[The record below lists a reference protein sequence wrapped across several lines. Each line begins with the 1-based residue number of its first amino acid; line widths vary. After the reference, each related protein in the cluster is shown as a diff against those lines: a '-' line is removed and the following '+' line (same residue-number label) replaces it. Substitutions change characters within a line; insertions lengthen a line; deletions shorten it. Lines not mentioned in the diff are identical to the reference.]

1 MNDAGTAVSRGHRTT
16 ALAVLTAITLILS
29 TLVAA
34 APASGAGRAESIAS
48 FRSPANAS
56 RCPWVGASRHH
67 RASPEALAR
76 DVLAKM
82 TNREK
87 VNFVILRNGHGVENF
102 NSGVASLCIPPLTL
116 SDGPDGLAGR
126 VTGATQLPAA
136 IGVGASFDTS
146 LARQIGQVLGAE
158 ARTKGIDVVQG
169 PDMNLARVPQ
179 SGRIFETLGEDP
191 MLTGT
196 LAAASIEGI
205 QSEGVMAMAKH
216 LSAYTQE
223 TARARLNQIVT
234 SRALAELYDEPFRT
248 AVLTAHVASI
258 MCASGLINGVHAC
271 ADPYLYSVL
280 AKWGFK
286 GFVRSDMRAAPN
298 ALAALNTGLD
308 LIKPGRTQELLG
320 LVNQKRLSE
329 RTLNHAVLR
338 ILNEMFAYGLI
349 AHPRYE
355 APFAN
360 AATPAHAAIALKAAE
375 ESAVLLK
382 NTMSTLPLATNTS
395 SVAVIGP
402 DASTAPITTGDGSS
416 QVIAPFVITPL
427 SALEHS
433 LAKGT
438 RVTYTP
444 GGPATYEVGRQLGV
458 HFIHGSALPLE
469 LASTAQGT
477 PGNADLYIDSA
488 ANVTN
493 AVLTASKPGTAK
505 GWSHWHATFRV
516 RHPGEYQIALHEIG
530 DTWLKLNGKTV
541 LASPGLHTPTIE
553 STVVQLAAKRRYSI
567 DVRWFTVIHD
577 APPELG
583 IVDVTPAIR
592 AAVAAAKKASVAIVF
607 AGAQDSEGADQNSL
621 SLPGDENALISAVS
635 AVNHHTVVV
644 LNTGGA
650 VLMPWL
656 HSVAS
661 VIEDWYPGEEDGTAI
676 ANVLTGRIDPS
687 GRLPLTFPTSLSA
700 QPITTS
706 RQFPGVNGTV
716 SFGSG
721 STALD
726 IGYRW
731 YQANGVAPLFPFGY
745 GLSYTSFH
753 LSNATMTKNSSSIH
767 VALTVTNTGDRLGT
781 DVVQAYVK
789 FPNSTG
795 EPPEQLKAF
804 SRVTLQPFSSSRISM
819 TIPLSSLQVYLN
831 GKFRTVSGQYVIG
844 VGQSSNDLT
853 LHFDASVA

>member
-1 MNDAGTAVSRGHRTT
+1 
-16 ALAVLTAITLILS
+16 
-29 TLVAA
+29 
-34 APASGAGRAESIAS
+34 
-48 FRSPANAS
+48 
-56 RCPWVGASRHH
+56 
-67 RASPEALAR
+67 
-76 DVLAKM
+76 M

-102 NSGVASLCIPPLTL
+102 NSGVASLCIPPRTL
-116 SDGPDGLAGR
+116 SDGPHGLAGR

-223 TARARLNQIVT
+223 TARARLNQIVS
-234 SRALAELYDEPFRT
+234 SRALAELYDEPFRA
-248 AVLTAHVASI
+248 AVLNAHVASI
-258 MCASGLINGVHAC
+258 MCASGLINGVPAC
-271 ADPYLYSVL
+271 ADPYLYSAL

-298 ALAALNTGLD
+298 ALAALNAGLD
-308 LIKPGRTQELLG
+308 LIKPGRTRELLG
-320 LVNQKRLSE
+320 LVNRRSLSK

-338 ILNEMFAYGLI
+338 ILKEMFSYGLI

-360 AATPAHAAIALKAAE
+360 AATPPHAAIALKAAE

-382 NTMSTLPLATNTS
+382 NTMSTLPLTTNTS
-395 SVAVIGP
+395 SVAIIGP

-427 SALEHS
+427 AALEHS

-444 GGPATYEVGRQLGV
+444 GGPATYEVGRQPGV

-477 PGNADLYIDSA
+477 PRNADLHIDRA

-541 LASPGLHTPTIE
+541 LASPGLHTPTSE
-553 STVVQLAAKRRYSI
+553 SAVVQLAAKRRYSI
-567 DVRWFTVIHD
+567 DVRWFTEIHH

-635 AVNHHTVVV
+635 AVNRHTVVV
-644 LNTGGA
+644 LNTGDA

-661 VIEDWYPGEEDGTAI
+661 VIEDWYPGEEDGRAI

-700 QPITTS
+700 QPMTTS
-706 RQFPGVNGTV
+706 QQFPGVNGTV
-716 SFGSG
+716 NFGSG
-721 STALD
+721 STALN

-753 LSNATMTKNSSSIH
+753 LSNAAMTKNSSNIH
-767 VALTVTNTGDRLGT
+767 VALTVTNTGGRLGT

-804 SRVTLQPFSSSRISM
+804 SRVTLQPFSSSRVSV

-853 LHFDASVA
+853 LHLYANVA